1 MGSHGSA
8 PGAAQMIRAEYDPT
22 RPAGHKWMAW
32 DTETYD
38 GAPDSSNRDQLGFGD
53 LYLQAIAD
61 LQEKLQC

>member
-1 MGSHGSA
+1 
-8 PGAAQMIRAEYDPT
+8 MIRAEFDPS
-22 RPAGHKWMAW
+22 RPTGHKWMAW